1 MKRAILALAD
11 GTVFEGRSFG
21 AEGETSGEVVF
32 NTSLTGYQE
41 ILTDPSYRGQ
51 IVTMTYPHI
60 GNCGANEEDMESSR
74 PYAEGLVV
82 KEFCRTPSNWRS
94 TMGLDDLMVRYGIVG
109 IESIDTRALTKH
121 IRDSGE
127 QVGIISTLDL
137 DPQHLVKKAY
147 EAPGLIGRDLVKEV
161 TCTEPYLYKKSQG
174 SRPNGSEDQ
183 ALPVRAR
190 GVGAS
195 EDPHVMLPHGPPQL
209 KVLAYDFGIKQN
221 ILRMLT
227 EAGCEVTVVPA
238 TFPAEEVLSMHPH
251 GILLSNGPG
260 DPAAL
265 TYAVQNI
272 RMLLG
277 KIPLFGIC
285 LGHQL
290 LGLALGGSTYKLKF
304 GHHGGNHPVKDL
316 STGEVKITTQN
327 HGFAVSFENPETLF
341 GRVEVTHRSLNDQT
355 VEGMRCMS
363 VPAFSV
369 QYHPESSPGPHDA
382 GYLFKQFI
390 DTMESH

>member
-1 MKRAILALAD
+1 MAD

-109 IESIDTRALTKH
+109 IEGIDTRALTKH

-127 QVGIISTLDL
+127 QAGIISTLDL
-137 DPQHLVKKAY
+137 DPQHLVQKAY
-147 EAPGLIGRDLVKEV
+147 EAPGLVGRDLVKEV
-161 TCTEPYLYKKSQG
+161 TCTEPYLYKIAHG
-174 SRPNGSEDQ
+174 SRFK
-183 ALPVRAR
+183 
-190 GVGAS
+190 
-195 EDPHVMLPHGPPQL
+195 VM
-209 KVLAYDFGIKQN
+209 AYDFGIKQN

-238 TFPAEEVLSMHPH
+238 TFPAEEVLSMHPN

-369 QYHPESSPGPHDA
+369 QYHPESSPGPHDS

-390 DTMESH
+390 DTIESP